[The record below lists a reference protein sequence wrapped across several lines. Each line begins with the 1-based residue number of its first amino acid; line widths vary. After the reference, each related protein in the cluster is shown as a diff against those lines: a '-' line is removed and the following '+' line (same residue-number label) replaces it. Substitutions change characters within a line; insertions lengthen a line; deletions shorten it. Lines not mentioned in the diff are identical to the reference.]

1 MITSNKDV
9 KKQISSLY
17 DMLIAHEGYGE
28 IKVDFKIF
36 KKDQKEIII
45 HCGKQ
50 YRYIIDVNDKS

>member
-17 DMLIAHEGYGE
+17 DMLMAHEGYGE